1 MLTQKAIKT
10 AHILCVGTELLLGD
24 IVNTNAAFLS
34 QRLADLGICVYK
46 HTVVGDNPAR
56 LKAALAEALADADL
70 VITSGG
76 LGPTYDDLT
85 KETVADAF
93 GLEMELDERSLATI
107 KAYFERTGRRMPPNN
122 EKQAMMP
129 RGARVFDN
137 HYGTAPALAYNGLLQ
152 GNLGSSITYGKP
164 VAEIIKEPLL
174 NTIFLNLLA
183 TALALSITIPL
194 GIFCAK
200 KQGSKRD
207 FAVQVGTIVG
217 YSVPTFII
225 AILFIWFF
233 AIQLNLFP
241 VSGMSSVG
249 KEYTGFR
256 AVLDRLYHFALPL
269 LVMTFCSLGGM
280 TRYVRASMLDALR
293 LDCIRTARAK
303 GLNERL
309 VVRSHAF
316 RNALIPIIA
325 LLVGWLLSIFSG
337 SIMIENVF
345 GINGIGRVYF
355 EALTTG
361 DNEIALAM
369 QMFYILIALLGNL
382 LVDIAYG
389 VADPRIRLS

>member
-1 MLTQKAIKT
+1 M
-10 AHILCVGTELLLGD
+10 LLL
-24 IVNTNAAFLS
+24 LS
-34 QRLADLGICVYK
+34 LLVYLVYNLIPVDKASDMAMQEIAGNKNLNYAERYLYWQRRYGLDGNLFVRYLRWLGFA
-46 HTVVGDNPAR
+46 PF
-56 LKAALAEALADADL
+56 
-70 VITSGG
+70 
-76 LGPTYDDLT
+76 YD
-85 KETVADAF
+85 
-93 GLEMELDERSLATI
+93 GS
-107 KAYFERTGRRMPPNN
+107 
-122 EKQAMMP
+122 
-129 RGARVFDN
+129 
-137 HYGTAPALAYNGLLQ
+137 YNGLLQ